1 MLSSPRPSML
11 SNTSTQNFER
21 PGLEHEDSSTFYHM
35 NDLYDDERLS
45 QWLVYFDDITADV
58 EPVIPVSLL
67 PGPPVRL
74 NPLLSSTSP
83 VPEQFCD
90 TSIILSERSR
100 ISNSMLKRMNIDQE
114 ATEARTWIKNW
125 TKALSRVKT
134 RQHRS
139 MLKKYGVESPS
150 QRRAHP
156 STFRTKK
163 AKEFR
168 TRIAKKLFAS
178 TSIKAFLEQ
187 TIDRRMAAYSNK
199 FSATGTIK
207 ISDPAEVGTDVL
219 AQCTS
224 SLSDEN
230 ACCFLSKST
239 LDLLPPKEHA
249 VWKEVHQHFWRQNA
263 FVVNAKDLHNILNT
277 LDGRAK
283 RTIGM
288 IHVNIEALDDGL
300 EPSLSHEISPSKNLC
315 GNNIQRIRHQNENL
329 RRLAKECYNL
339 TWLRVHIYNG
349 QLTEQIQYLGN
360 AHRDCPRGSSTCN
373 HTTEHN
379 NLCKIIQTRVQHLT
393 WLFCSS
399 LSLPPSTIFIDVEN
413 TSLVPHTTTIQN
425 VHFDTLKLVEMG
437 KAVQKARQQRRREQL
452 DKLGDRIVERKL
464 KVAKGK
470 LGGPVHCRFV
480 EEMQRYIDEAVEG
493 GGVADDNFRGRF
505 LEWKKAGRV

>member
-1 MLSSPRPSML
+1 MG
-11 SNTSTQNFER
+11 NKSTQHPGR
-21 PGLEHEDSSTFYHM
+21 PDLEHDDSSTVYQM
-35 NDLYDDERLS
+35 NDPYDDEIFF
-45 QWLVYFDDITADV
+45 QWLVDFDDITGDV

-90 TSIILSERSR
+90 TSIILSGRSQ
-100 ISNSMLKRMNIDQE
+100 ISESMLKRMNIDQE

-125 TKALSRVKT
+125 AKALKKVKT
-134 RQHRS
+134 KQHQSLRR
-139 MLKKYGVESPS
+139 KYGLESPS

-178 TSIKAFLEQ
+178 TSIQAFLEQ
-187 TIDRRMAAYSNK
+187 SINKRMAAYSNK

-224 SLSDEN
+224 FLSDEN
-230 ACCFLSKST
+230 ARCFLSKST

-277 LDGRAK
+277 LDARTK

-288 IHVNIEALDDGL
+288 IHVNIEARDDGF
-300 EPSLSHEISPSKNLC
+300 EPSPSHNSSPSKHLR
-315 GNNIQRIRHQNENL
+315 GNNTKRIRSQNENL

-339 TWLRVHIYNG
+339 TWLRVHIYQG
-349 QLTEQIQYLGN
+349 QLAEQIQHLAN
-360 AHRDCPRGSSTCN
+360 AHRDCPSGSNACN
-373 HTTEHN
+373 HTSECN
-379 NLCKIIQTRVQHLT
+379 NLCKIVQTRVQYLT

-425 VHFDTLKLVEMG
+425 VHFDTLKLAETG

-452 DKLGDRIVERKL
+452 ENLGDRIIERKL
-464 KVAKGK
+464 RVAKGK
-470 LGGPVHCRFV
+470 VGGPVHRRIV
-480 EEMQRYIDEAVEG
+480 GEMQEYIDEVVER
-493 GGVADDNFRGRF
+493 GGVADENFRVRF
-505 LEWKKAGRV
+505 LAWKKDRSA